1 MRLAVENLQLP
12 CRANQGSAKIHFEF
26 ADNQTI
32 AVVGASHSGKSTLLL
47 VVSGF
52 MEPRAGRV
60 RIVEEDGDNVREYL
74 PQPSLIGLG
83 PIAEFSPLFGTL
95 TVREHIYY
103 QLKLLRQ
110 RSARQR
116 TDELME
122 WLDLTEQAKVRVKDL
137 DAFSHFR
144 VSLAVAAAGRPRF
157 VLLDDP
163 LRGLTEDQCA
173 QAGRWFRDLNAKA
186 TGVLFT
192 TLLHSALPD
201 VDGFVQLPEG
211 TVTYVDAADRHP
223 RRVDAV
229 VAQ

>member
-1 MRLAVENLQLP
+1 MRLVVENLQLP
-12 CRANQGSAKIHFEF
+12 HCETHGSAGIHFECT
-26 ADNQTI
+26 DNQTM
-32 AVVGASHSGKSTLLL
+32 AVVGPSHSGKSTLLL
-47 VVSGF
+47 VASGF
-52 MEPRAGRV
+52 MKPRSGRV
-60 RIVEEDGDNVREYL
+60 RILEEDGDNLREHF
-74 PQPSLIGLG
+74 PQPLLIGLG
-83 PIAEFSPLFGTL
+83 PIAEINPLFETL
-95 TVREHIYY
+95 TVCEHIYY

-116 TDELME
+116 ANELME
-122 WLDLTEQAKVRVKDL
+122 WLDLTEQAKVRIKDL

-163 LRGLTEDQCA
+163 LRGLTEEQCS
-173 QAGRWFRDLNAKA
+173 QAGRWFRDLNERG

-192 TLLHSALPD
+192 TLLYTALPD

-211 TVTYVDAADRHP
+211 KVTYVDAANRHP
-223 RRVDAV
+223 RGIDAV